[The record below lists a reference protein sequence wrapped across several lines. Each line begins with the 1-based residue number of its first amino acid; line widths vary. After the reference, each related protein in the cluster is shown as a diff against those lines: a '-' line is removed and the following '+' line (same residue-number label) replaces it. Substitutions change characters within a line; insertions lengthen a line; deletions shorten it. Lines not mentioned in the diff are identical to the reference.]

1 MYMIK
6 YYLINSN
13 SRGSQY
19 GVGTYIRQMTEGLR
33 VTGRYD
39 ISYINLHCNEQ
50 EFTITHDRNGCT
62 IYNIPAVDC
71 DYEQYCRKAIYLL
84 MLYIPVEE
92 HIVFHFNFIHHDC
105 MANMLRANYANC
117 RIIATVHYLS
127 WCFAL
132 NGNYKDFKSVIRT
145 YGQKSRKDDEVYSS
159 FLAEQNFFRTCDE
172 IIVLSE
178 YTRDI
183 LVNDYKLSADKLHLV
198 YNGLKGKAQEHNTE
212 TSKYILFVGRLDEIK
227 GVEYLIRAFE
237 KIADKHP
244 DYALYL
250 VGDGNYSKYMSLCES
265 LRDRVVFTGKVN
277 STQLKQLYNNAAIG
291 VLPSF
296 HEQCSYS
303 AIEMLRYGIPLIITD
318 STGLKETLQE
328 VPENII
334 HIPTGK
340 LRKDEFVQSLE
351 NKMDWLLSNVDLR
364 KKQSQQM
371 CEIFAKRYTRSR
383 MIHGFT
389 SVVEQSFDRERYVV
403 PTDIYP
409 SFDRK
414 MYGFINQRPELDM
427 EYYGLSGIGVYLW
440 YRICQLRDKK
450 DIDSRLKFGELSEY
464 MIYYLDWLWHY
475 VQTEYSD
482 GMTVCDELQYALHDM
497 NKCGFFKTR
506 VQKLIATLGIEKS
519 MPCAYNADNVMHN
532 TIKICNCKI

>member
-1 MYMIK
+1 MIK

-13 SRGSQY
+13 FRGSQY
-19 GVGTYIRQMTEGLR
+19 GVGTYIRQMAEGLR
-33 VTGRYD
+33 ATGRYD

-50 EFTITHDRNGCT
+50 EFTITHDRNGCA
-62 IYNIPAVDC
+62 IYNIPTVDC

-145 YGQKSRKDDEVYSS
+145 YGQKSRKDNEVYSS
-159 FLAEQNFFRTCDE
+159 FLAEQNFFRSCDE

-178 YTRDI
+178 YTRNI
-183 LVNDYKLSADKLHLV
+183 LIKDYELSADKLHLV

-303 AIEMLRYGIPLIITD
+303 AIEMLRHGLPFLITD

-328 VPENII
+328 VPENIV

-340 LRKDEFVQSLE
+340 FWKDEFVQSLA

-364 KKQSQQM
+364 KKQSQLM
-371 CEIFAKRYTRSR
+371 CEIFSKRYTRFS

-389 SVVEQSFDRERYVV
+389 SVVTQSFKRKDYLV
-403 PTDIYP
+403 PDDIYP
-409 SFDRK
+409 LLDSK
-414 MYGFINQRPELDM
+414 MFRYINQRPDLDM
-427 EYYGLSGIGVYLW
+427 DYFGLSGIGVYLW
-440 YRICQLRDKK
+440 YRIYQLK
-450 DIDSRLKFGELSEY
+450 DHKNLDSQVMLGGLYEY
-464 MIYYLDWLWHY
+464 LFYYLDWLWDY
-475 VQTEYSD
+475 VKTENIN
-482 GMTVCDELQYALHDM
+482 GTIVCNELKCVLLDM
-497 NKCGFFKTR
+497 NKHGFYKIR
-506 VQKLIATLGIEKS
+506 VRQLVEALDITNIGTNQYLPNEV
-519 MPCAYNADNVMHN
+519 MLNAL
-532 TIKICNCKI
+532 KICNYKV